1 MHPKL
6 RKDGKTMADNKKKEN
21 FFVRFGKGFVK
32 FFAKI
37 GNAFKNMWHEL
48 KKVTWPTREKL
59 VNYTVIVVL
68 VVVFMM
74 VIIGLLDMG
83 ASGLVQFLMKLNNP
97 AA

>member
-1 MHPKL
+1 M
-6 RKDGKTMADNKKKEN
+6 TEKKAAKNTKPN
-21 FFVRFGKGFVK
+21 FFQRFANGFVN
-32 FFAKI
+32 FFKKI

-59 VNYTVIVVL
+59 VKYTVIVVL

-74 VIIGLLDMG
+74 VVIGLLDIG
-83 ASGLVQFLMKLNNP
+83 ATKLVQLLMKIKTP